1 MKRYWGS
8 ECGMVTPRSAKPVH
22 VGSSPIFPSITGDK
36 EINLLIHQTLMCLC
50 NKYYNEV
57 YKYLSILET
66 KNVFFN
72 VDSDKEYQE
81 WLKNKGL

>member
-1 MKRYWGS
+1 
-8 ECGMVTPRSAKPVH
+8 
-22 VGSSPIFPSITGDK
+22 
-36 EINLLIHQTLMCLC
+36 LIHQTLMCLC

-72 VDSDKEYQE
+72 VESDKEYQK
-81 WLKNKGL
+81 WLLTKE